1 MKKYALLIG
10 INYIGKTRQLK
21 GCINDII
28 MMRKYLIKKRN
39 YSANNIIVLRDDDS
53 SFLIPDKDNIINK
66 FTELINIA
74 NTNKASEIFFHYS
87 GHGERSVDNNG
98 DEISTYDNFIIPVN
112 YVQGEIN
119 SYIRDDIIREIIS
132 NLNNTTKLLSVMD
145 CCNSATN
152 LDLPYL
158 YNYNKSGK
166 KILLIQDNSQ
176 QYANLLDKNIY
187 SLSASKDDQLSVSA
201 PNVYRTMTN
210 SKNPKFAINKSD
222 RYGGIL
228 TSTLLKILNKKNTG
242 NFSNILNE
250 LNNKIRKPYS
260 QESLLASSKKIYQVQ
275 NKGDI
280 NIKILIKRFM
290 SNKGFIQIKRNR
302 PIKRII
308 SFKRNR
314 LIKRNRSIKRNIP
327 IKRNRSFKRIISFKR
342 NRLIKR
348 NRSIKRNIKF
358 K

>member
-1 MKKYALLIG
+1 MTKYALLIG
-10 INYIGKTRQLK
+10 IDYIGKTRPLK

-28 MMRKYLIKKRN
+28 MMRKYLIKKRK

-53 SFLIPDKDNIINK
+53 SFLLPDKNNIINK

-98 DEISTYDNFIIPVN
+98 DGDEISTYDNFIIPVN
-112 YVQGEIN
+112 YIQGDIN
-119 SYIRDDIIREIIS
+119 SYIRDDILRGIIS

-166 KILLIQDNSQ
+166 KLLLLQDNSQ
-176 QYANLLDKNIY
+176 QYANLLGKNIY
-187 SLSASKDDQLSVSA
+187 SLSGSKDDQLSVSA
-201 PNVYRTMTN
+201 PNIYRAMSN
-210 SKNPKFAINKSD
+210 PKNPKFSINKSD
-222 RYGGIL
+222 RYGGVF
-228 TSTLLKILNKKNTG
+228 TSTLLKILNKKNTR

-250 LNNKIRKPYS
+250 LNRKIKNPYT
-260 QESLLASSKKIYQVQ
+260 QESLLSSSKKIFTTRNIRNIRHV
-275 NKGDI
+275 
-280 NIKILIKRFM
+280 NIKILIKRFTPSKRFM
-290 SNKGFIQIKRNR
+290 PIKRNIQIKQNKRNIKFNQNIQIKRFIA
-302 PIKRII
+302 IKRI
-308 SFKRNR
+308 
-314 LIKRNRSIKRNIP
+314 L
-327 IKRNRSFKRIISFKR
+327 
-342 NRLIKR
+342 
-348 NRSIKRNIKF
+348 SIKRNIKF